1 MPLPTA
7 TQYPGAPDAEYD
19 WYPTDPNNP
28 EAIALARKAQ
38 AAYAK
43 QFDVVSESRKAAN
56 ELIQAASKFLE
67 SLGYVEAF
75 GMTLRSNLY
84 PFPGPGNLADVGV
97 LELRAALAA
106 AQETIVFLNTPIEV
120 EDVGQV
126 TPLTALRRIA

>member
-7 TQYPGAPDAEYD
+7 TDYPGLPGAEYD
-19 WYPTDPNNP
+19 WAPTDPT
-28 EAIALARKAQ
+28 AAALARKAQ

-43 QFDVVSESRKAAN
+43 QFDVVTNSRAAAS
-56 ELIQAASKFLE
+56 ELIQAAAKFLE

-75 GMTLRSNLY
+75 GMTSRANLY
-84 PFPGPGNLADVGV
+84 PFPGPGALADVGV

-106 AQETIVFLNTPIEV
+106 AQATIVFLNTPITV

>member
-7 TQYPGAPDAEYD
+7 TEYPGAPGAEYE
-19 WYPTDPNNP
+19 WNPTDPVAA
-28 EAIALARKAQ
+28 AIARKAQ
-38 AAYAK
+38 AEYAK
-43 QFDVVSESRKAAN
+43 QFDVVTNSRTAAV

-75 GMTLRSNLY
+75 NMTLRANLY
-84 PFPGPGNLADVGV
+84 PFPGPGTLADVGV

-106 AQETIVFLNTPIEV
+106 AQATIVFLNTPITV

>member
-1 MPLPTA
+1 MALPTA
-7 TQYPGAPDAEYD
+7 TDFPGLPGAEYD
-19 WYPTDPNNP
+19 WNPTDP

-43 QFDVVSESRKAAN
+43 QFDVVSESRQAAG
-56 ELIQAASKFLE
+56 ELIQAVGKFIS

-75 GMTLRSNLY
+75 NMTLRANLY
-84 PFPGPGNLADVGV
+84 PFPGPGTLADVGV

-106 AQETIVFLNTPIEV
+106 AQATIAFLHTPITV
-120 EDVGQV
+120 EDVGPV

>member
-7 TQYPGAPDAEYD
+7 TEYPGLPGSEYD
-19 WYPTDPNNP
+19 WAPTDPTAA
-28 EAIALARKAQ
+28 AIARKAQ

-43 QFDVVSESRKAAN
+43 QFDVVSNSRAAAN
-56 ELIQAASKFLE
+56 ELIQAAAKFLE

-75 GMTLRSNLY
+75 NMTLRANLY
-84 PFPGPGNLADVGV
+84 PFPGPGGLADVGV

-106 AQETIVFLNTPIEV
+106 AQATIVFLNTPITV
-120 EDVGQV
+120 EDVGAV

>member
-7 TQYPGAPDAEYD
+7 TDYPGLPGAEYD
-19 WYPTDPNNP
+19 WAPNDPT
-28 EAIALARKAQ
+28 AAALARKAQ

-56 ELIQAASKFLE
+56 ELIGAASKFLTA
-67 SLGYVEAF
+67 LGYVEAF
-75 GMTLRSNLY
+75 NMTLRANLY
-84 PFPGPGNLADVGV
+84 PFPGPGTLADVGI
-97 LELRAALAA
+97 LELRAALQA
-106 AQETIVFLNTPIEV
+106 AQETIVFLNTPITV

>member
-7 TQYPGAPDAEYD
+7 TDYPGLPGAEYD
-19 WYPTDPNNP
+19 WAPNDPAA
-28 EAIALARKAQ
+28 AIAARKVM

-56 ELIQAASKFLE
+56 ELIGAASKFLTA
-67 SLGYVEAF
+67 LGYVEAF
-75 GMTLRSNLY
+75 GMTLRANLY

-106 AQETIVFLNTPIEV
+106 AQETIEFLNTPIEV
-120 EDVGQV
+120 EGVGAV

>member
-7 TQYPGAPDAEYD
+7 TEYPGLPGSEYD
-19 WYPTDPNNP
+19 WAPTDPT
-28 EAIALARKAQ
+28 AAVIARKAQ

-43 QFDVVSESRKAAN
+43 QFDVVSNSRAAAN
-56 ELIQAASKFLE
+56 ELIQAAAKFLE

-75 GMTLRSNLY
+75 NMTLRANLY
-84 PFPGPGNLADVGV
+84 PFPGPGALADVGV

-106 AQETIVFLNTPIEV
+106 AQATIVFLNTPITV